1 MESSDRTTTPRS
13 ETEAVETFVA
23 REVAAA
29 LKRNG
34 VSYLFGILG
43 GGSSIDLVEACRGE
57 DIPFVLVQHETSAA
71 MMAVVCGELTNSCG
85 VCVSIMA
92 TGAVN
97 LAGGATYAYLERHPL
112 LCISESYG
120 AQMAPLMSI
129 QKIDHAQTFSSYCK
143 DTIELHADHP
153 GRQIDEVI
161 RLAMTERPGPIL
173 VDFPHKP
180 SPAGDGT
187 NKGEQEA
194 VAASSRIEGNLEAI
208 ADALKGGEK
217 PVIIAGPVVLRQR
230 AGAELITLAEHIGG
244 AVMVTSKARG
254 VIPENHPLYA
264 GVMSGVYKGDTLE
277 GRLMARSDV
286 VLAVGL
292 DRMEL
297 LTPWK
302 YEQPLLALD
311 AIPVEDE
318 IVGDPAHRAH
328 GPLAEMLDSLTGILP
343 ERTTWNR
350 SEIEDYWEE
359 AMRDLGASN
368 ADLNATSVLLRARE
382 MASGD
387 TILTTEAGVYGR
399 VNLYAWKVYEPGTY
413 FDSSGANTMGF
424 SLPAALAASLLRPT
438 QKTVALIGDGGFLM
452 RAGELETAAR
462 LGLSPTIIIFDDGTM
477 GMIRIKQ
484 RSKGYAREGVDMV
497 QTDFVRLAQSFGG
510 VGSKVE
516 TLEEFELAFA
526 KALGSDRLHV
536 IDVRLDADVYA
547 AHIKPIRGI

>member
-1 MESSDRTTTPRS
+1 MESPDKTLTPRAQTDAI
-13 ETEAVETFVA
+13 ETVVA

-34 VSYLFGILG
+34 VPYLFGILG
-43 GGSSIDLVEACRGE
+43 GSSSIDLVEACRE
-57 DIPFVLVQHETSAA
+57 QDIPFVLVQHETSAA
-71 MMAVVCGELTNSCG
+71 LMAVVCGQLTDSCG

-92 TGAVN
+92 TGAIN

-120 AQMAPLMSI
+120 VQMAPMMSI
-129 QKIDHAQTFSSYCK
+129 QKIDHAQTFASYCK
-143 DTIELHADHP
+143 DTIELHGDNP

-161 RLAMTERPGPIL
+161 RLATAERPGPVF

-180 SPAGDGT
+180 SPTEGSP
-187 NKGEQEA
+187 NQGEKD
-194 VAASSRIEGNLEAI
+194 VGIPSRIEGDLEAI
-208 ADALKGGEK
+208 ADVLKEAAK
-217 PVIIAGPVVLRQR
+217 PIVIAGPVLLRQG
-230 AGAELITLAEHIGG
+230 AAAELIALAERIGS
-244 AVMVTSKARG
+244 AIMVTSKARG
-254 VIPENHPLYA
+254 VISENHPLYA

-277 GRLMARSDV
+277 GRMMAKSDV

-302 YEQPLLALD
+302 YEQPLLTLD

-318 IVGDPAHRAH
+318 IVGDPDHTAT
-328 GPLAEMLDSLTGILP
+328 GPLSDMLDSLTGILP
-343 ERTTWNR
+343 ERNTWNPT
-350 SEIEDYWEE
+350 EIEDFWEE
-359 AMRDLGASN
+359 AMGELGAS
-368 ADLNATSVLLRARE
+368 ATDLNATSVLLRARE
-382 MASGD
+382 MAPRD

-424 SLPAALAASLLRPT
+424 SIPAGLAASLLRPK
-438 QKTVALIGDGGFLM
+438 QKTVTLIGDGGFLM
-452 RAGELETAAR
+452 RAGELEIATR
-462 LGLSPTIIIFDDGTM
+462 LGLSPTIIIFDDGSM

-484 RSKGYAREGVDMV
+484 RSKGYAREGVDIA

-516 TLEEFELAFA
+516 TLEEFETAFA
-526 KALGSDRLHV
+526 NALESDRLNV
-536 IDVRLDADVYA
+536 IDVRLDDDVYA
-547 AHIKPIRGI
+547 SHIKPIRGI

>member
-1 MESSDRTTTPRS
+1 MENSNRTISARDKTD
-13 ETEAVETFVA
+13 AVETVVA

-34 VSYLFGILG
+34 VPYLFGILG
-43 GGSSIDLVEACRGE
+43 GGSSIDLVEACRE
-57 DIPFVLVQHETSAA
+57 QEIPFVLVQHETSAA
-71 MMAVVCGELTNSCG
+71 MMAVVCGELTDSCG

-129 QKIDHAQTFSSYCK
+129 QKIDHAQTFASYCK
-143 DTIELHADHP
+143 DTIELHTDHP
-153 GRQIDEVI
+153 GRQIDEMI
-161 RLAMTERPGPIL
+161 RLAMTERPGPVF

-180 SPAGDGT
+180 IPTGSRA
-187 NKGEQEA
+187 NEVQEA
-194 VAASSRIEGNLEAI
+194 LEPSSKIEGDLEAI
-208 ADALKGGEK
+208 ADALKGGVK
-217 PVIIAGPVVLRQR
+217 PIIIAGPVVLRQG
-230 AGAELITLAEHIGG
+230 AAAELIALADRLGS

-254 VIPENHPLYA
+254 VIPETHPLYA
-264 GVMSGVYKGDTLE
+264 GVMSGVYKGETLE
-277 GRLMARSDV
+277 GRLMAKSDV
-286 VLAVGL
+286 VMAVGL

-311 AIPVEDE
+311 AVPVEDE
-318 IVGDPAHRAH
+318 IVGDPAYTAT
-328 GPLAEMLDSLTGILP
+328 GPLADMLDSLRGILP
-343 ERTTWNR
+343 DRTTWNPT
-350 SEIEDYWEE
+350 EIEDFWEE
-359 AMRDLGASN
+359 AMRDLGASTTE
-368 ADLNATSVLLRARE
+368 LNATSVLLRARE
-382 MASGD
+382 MAARD

-424 SLPAALAASLLRPT
+424 SIPAALAAALLRPKG
-438 QKTVALIGDGGFLM
+438 KTVSLVGDGGFLM

-462 LGLSPTIIIFDDGTM
+462 MGLSPTIIIFDDGSM

-484 RSKGYAREGVDMV
+484 RSKGYAREGVDIA
-497 QTDFVRLAQSFGG
+497 QIDFVRLAQSFGG

-516 TLEEFELAFA
+516 TIEEFENAFGQ
-526 KALGSDRLHV
+526 ALESDRLHV
-536 IDVRLDADVYA
+536 IDVRLDADIYA
-547 AHIKPIRGI
+547 AHIEPIRGV